1 MNGVIK
7 DFFVFLENELSY
19 LEKVSQFLDSVPKLI
34 TGNRIDSYEFGNYL
48 EKYELEV
55 YRIASQKKGL
65 LLQLAAYY
73 KIDVTDVSFTYIS
86 NSGHKEFL
94 QIGKKIFDISN
105 RIKFTLLKVSIYL
118 AKFTKLNN
126 DLKKVN
132 RFLFQDNYSASGIEK
147 KEYKN
152 SLFSSEA

>member
-7 DFFVFLENELSY
+7 EFFVFLENELSY
-19 LEKVSQFLDSVPKLI
+19 LENVSKFLDSVPKLI

-65 LLQLAAYY
+65 LLQLAA
-73 KIDVTDVSFTYIS
+73 
-86 NSGHKEFL
+86 SGHKEF
-94 QIGKKIFDISN
+94 IEMGKKIFAVSN

-118 AKFTKLNN
+118 SKFTKLNN

-147 KEYKN
+147 KEQKN
-152 SLFSSEA
+152 SLFFSEA